1 MNKFTSLLVA
11 TLLLASS
18 SAWAEADSSADL
30 TYCLDMK
37 SNDEIA
43 KCAGEI
49 SPGKKGKPF
58 SKEEAEK
65 ILAKEKASAPV
76 STNKSSGMPAAA
88 TSDKPIKELLPGKT
102 ESNSN

>member
-1 MNKFTSLLVA
+1 MNKFASLLAA
-11 TLLLASS
+11 TLLLANS
-18 SAWAEADSSADL
+18 SAWAEAGSSADL

-43 KCAGEI
+43 KCAGEV

-65 ILAKEKASAPV
+65 ILAKEKTSAPV
-76 STNKSSGMPAAA
+76 SANESSGTPAAA
-88 TSDKPIKELLPGKT
+88 TSDKPSKELLPGKT
-102 ESNSN
+102 ENTGN